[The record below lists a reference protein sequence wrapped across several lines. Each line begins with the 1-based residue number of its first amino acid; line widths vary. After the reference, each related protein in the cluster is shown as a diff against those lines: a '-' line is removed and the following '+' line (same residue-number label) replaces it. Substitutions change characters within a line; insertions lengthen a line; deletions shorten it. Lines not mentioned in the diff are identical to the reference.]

1 MKITVFAGGTGSAKF
16 VRGLAKAVPQKN
28 LTVVVNV
35 GDNIRLYGLTICPD
49 LDTILY
55 MFAGILDRVKGWG
68 IAKDTF
74 NFQKMLKRYGL
85 NPWFNLGDKD
95 LATHIYRTNL
105 IMEGLNLTEATKTLA
120 KKLGVKTEILPAT
133 NNWVETRIVTS
144 KGKIHFQ
151 EFWVKKHGKPKVL
164 NIIYEGVEKAKPNPK
179 ALKSIAE
186 SDAIIIS
193 PANPI
198 TSIKPILAIPRMV
211 EALKKTKAKVLAI
224 SPIIGDS
231 PVSGPAGKLMKSLG
245 LKVSPYTVAELYKEF
260 LDIIV
265 IHKTDK
271 KYVGKIEKL
280 GIKCFQTNILMKNLE
295 DEERLAKFTLKVLNL
310 SP

>member
-1 MKITVFAGGTGSAKF
+1 
-16 VRGLAKAVPQKN
+16 
-28 LTVVVNV
+28 
-35 GDNIRLYGLTICPD
+35 
-49 LDTILY
+49 
-55 MFAGILDRVKGWG
+55 
-68 IAKDTF
+68 
-74 NFQKMLKRYGL
+74 
-85 NPWFNLGDKD
+85 
-95 LATHIYRTNL
+95 
-105 IMEGLNLTEATKTLA
+105 
-120 KKLGVKTEILPAT
+120 
-133 NNWVETRIVTS
+133 
-144 KGKIHFQ
+144 
-151 EFWVKKHGKPKVL
+151 
-164 NIIYEGVEKAKPNPK
+164 
-179 ALKSIAE
+179 
-186 SDAIIIS
+186 
-193 PANPI
+193 
-198 TSIKPILAIPRMV
+198 
-211 EALKKTKAKVLAI
+211 LAI